1 MTPIAIEPPTFPYSP
16 APCPAETLLTP
27 PVLALAGLMVTAMSS
42 FYLLFSAI
50 PAHAATL
57 GGDIAAGLATG
68 GLMATTI
75 VGELAA
81 PRLIAK
87 FGRRTVLAAALLA
100 MALPGLVSFS
110 GNLVLVLSSCAARG
124 LGLGVLLVAACGLAA
139 TLAPPARRA
148 EAMGLYGVAS
158 AIPAIVCVPLGPWA
172 LAQFGPATTAL
183 TATLLAMA
191 GLAAL
196 AALPARAEP
205 TATAMPHPL
214 PSLRTAAW
222 PLTALAL
229 GAIVVGATITFL
241 PLAHPEA
248 GTGTIMLALL
258 IQGLAAAA
266 ARWAAGRPI
275 DRQGPL
281 DATIAGAVTASGAML
296 CLALPGGAAVI
307 VGMAL
312 SGIAFGVLQ
321 SASLAQ
327 LLQRVPAAQA
337 DGASALWSAAY
348 DAGLGAGGLA
358 LGTLAATTGYAAA
371 FVIAAAGLAAAATLI
386 FRHCEARRS
395 PC

>member
-1 MTPIAIEPPTFPYSP
+1 MTPIAIEAPTFPYPP
-16 APCPAETLLTP
+16 APCPAESLLTP
-27 PVLALAGLMVTAMSS
+27 PVLALSGLMVTAMSS

-50 PAHAATL
+50 PAHAAAL

-75 VGELAA
+75 AGELAA
-81 PRLIAK
+81 PRLIAR
-87 FGRRTVLAAALLA
+87 FGRRMVLAAALLA
-100 MALPGLVSFS
+100 MALPGLASFS
-110 GNLVLVLSSCAARG
+110 GSLALVLASCAARG

-139 TLAPPARRA
+139 ALAPPTRRA

-158 AIPAIVCVPLGPWA
+158 AIPAIICVPLGPWA

-183 TATLLAMA
+183 AATLLAMA

-205 TATAMPHPL
+205 TATATPHPL

-222 PLTALAL
+222 PLAALAL

-266 ARWAAGRPI
+266 ARWAAGRPV
-275 DRQGPL
+275 DRHGPQRAL
-281 DATIAGAVTASGAML
+281 IAGAALAIFAML

-327 LLQRVPAAQA
+327 LLQRAPAEQA
-337 DGASALWSAAY
+337 DGASALWNAAY

-358 LGTLAATTGYAAA
+358 LGMLAATTGYAAA
-371 FVIAAAGLAAAATLI
+371 FVIAAAGLAAAAILI
-386 FRHCEARRS
+386 FRRCEAPRPS
-395 PC
+395 C

>member
-1 MTPIAIEPPTFPYSP
+1 MTLVAIEPPTFPYPP

-27 PVLALAGLMVTAMSS
+27 PVLALSGLMVTAMGS

-50 PAHAATL
+50 PAHAAAL

-75 VGELAA
+75 AGELAA
-81 PRLIAK
+81 PRLIAR
-87 FGRRTVLAAALLA
+87 FGRRLVLAAALLA
-100 MALPGLVSFS
+100 MALPGLFSFS
-110 GNLVLVLSSCAARG
+110 GSLVLVLASCAARG

-139 TLAPPARRA
+139 TLAPPTRRA

-158 AIPAIVCVPLGPWA
+158 AIPAIACVPLGPWA
-172 LAQFGPATTAL
+172 LVQFGPGTTAL
-183 TATLLAMA
+183 AATALALAGLA

-196 AALPARAEP
+196 PAQAGPTEAAA
-205 TATAMPHPL
+205 PHPL
-214 PSLRTAAW
+214 PPLRAAAW
-222 PLTALAL
+222 PLAALAL

-258 IQGLAAAA
+258 IQGLAAAG
-266 ARWAAGRPI
+266 ARWAAGRPV
-275 DRQGPL
+275 DRHGPEG
-281 DATIAGAVTASGAML
+281 AMIAGVATAIGAML
-296 CLALPGGAAVI
+296 CLALSGGAAVI
-307 VGMAL
+307 AGMAL
-312 SGIAFGVLQ
+312 SGVAFGVLQ

-327 LLQRVPAAQA
+327 LLRRVPAAQA
-337 DGASALWSAAY
+337 DGASALWNAAY

-358 LGTLAATTGYAAA
+358 LGALAATTGYAAA

-386 FRHCEARRS
+386 FRRCEARRS